1 MGLKEDA
8 GRGSEMRRQHHG
20 EGPCV
25 YARECSVCRT
35 LCSDSVYLCLLVIH
49 NAFIQ
54 LVMREISHGS
64 NIA

>member
-1 MGLKEDA
+1 MLKEDPRC
-8 GRGSEMRRQHHG
+8 GVNITVKDH
-20 EGPCV
+20 
-25 YARECSVCRT
+25 VCTRVNVA

-54 LVMREISHGS
+54 LVMREVSHGS